1 MIDASL
7 AAPPWRAVH
16 LRRCRRAS
24 VLLAVPSVGIRAALS
39 LRRMFVGGGPF
50 VAVAPWVVDGIS
62 ARHGG
67 LLVSPAAARGA
78 AGELRGHLLAHDDD
92 SLRRLNRLF
101 GRVALGQDVQRR
113 GEELNRRRVH
123 LLGDRLRHGGRRPTA
138 LGAGSL
144 DAVGE
149 QVIQRVN
156 DPAHELL
163 DLLEG
168 SLAAR
173 LLGGRGYEF
182 KRFPSVGRESPL
194 REGGFGEFVEQLAD
208 RGRGDAL
215 ALLRVGE
222 ELLERARGQ
231 PPRGAFLPSLS
242 LRSLLVAGRVMHL
255 GRRFRRRSI
264 PHRARRRTVVH
275 APVLP
280 LHALDVLGS
289 VPAAAAAAAA
299 SVIPVPAA
307 RSAPGVPE
315 ASPAPIAPVIPAAV
329 ERRAPIAAVVARS
342 AAAQPIAE
350 VDVAARLPGTHSTSG
365 V

>member
-1 MIDASL
+1 M
-7 AAPPWRAVH
+7 
-16 LRRCRRAS
+16 
-24 VLLAVPSVGIRAALS
+24 
-39 LRRMFVGGGPF
+39 
-50 VAVAPWVVDGIS
+50 
-62 ARHGG
+62 
-67 LLVSPAAARGA
+67 
-78 AGELRGHLLAHDDD
+78 
-92 SLRRLNRLF
+92 
-101 GRVALGQDVQRR
+101 
-113 GEELNRRRVH
+113 H

-149 QVIQRVN
+149 QVIQRVD

-208 RGRGDAL
+208 RGRGDTL

-242 LRSLLVAGRVMHL
+242 LRSLLVAGGVMHL

-264 PHRARRRTVVH
+264 PHRRTRRRTVVH

-289 VPAAAAAAAA
+289 VPAAAAAAAAAA

-329 ERRAPIAAVVARS
+329 ERRAAVAAVVARS

-350 VDVAARLPGTHSTSG
+350 VYVAARGGTHPMSG